1 MKTTNTYPLKLPHVP
16 ATKRGRQTNQ
26 LQYMS
31 KVILKFLWK
40 HEFSWPFQKPVNPV
54 KLHLPNY
61 HKIVRYPMDL
71 GTIKKRLDTNY
82 YYSVKECITDL
93 NLMFSNCYLYNKPGE
108 DVVVMGATLEKIFY
122 EKLAEMPSDEI
133 EIVPHTSKS
142 SATKN
147 ITDGSFTAAV
157 RSPSTPSEPINSPS
171 PSPSTRPVNNSL
183 LNGTNVLPR
192 TLTSTTTTTTNPS
205 AVTSPFSPLN
215 TNTNSNHID
224 QNSQS
229 MSPRLSGEQPL
240 MSNTTSLSNIDLSV
254 SNLKRKSDLD
264 DDTTTKRPIGPIG
277 TSKRTKYDIN
287 LSNDPS
293 TKRSKHRMTE
303 QLKFCQHI
311 VKELLHKKNLPF
323 VWPFAKPVDVK
334 NLNLSD
340 YYQIIKKPMDLGTV
354 KKKLE
359 NREYASANEF
369 ATDVRLIFSNC
380 YLYNGPQTDVVA
392 MCKKVE
398 QMFEDRF
405 SKLPEDISTTHIDID
420 PSPSNIRSNN
430 GLLPTSSST
439 TTTTTTTTTAR
450 KRKRHSSKH
459 NSSAGGHTSSLIT
472 SSDDGLSSDDSS
484 DDIDNNRENTLQQL
498 YSLQEQVKVIGST
511 LTYLIQQTSD
521 RITLRYKRKIK
532 RNQMKDG
539 PSGALPLISTI
550 NESNRLPHLSPTH
563 SSLLSPN
570 IFNAVQGTS
579 MNPMP
584 QTATRNPSTVA
595 MATKKTTSSLA
606 SLLTSNTSITPNGTS
621 QFNNAPVDPY
631 NSGDISPPKQMK
643 ATKNTANKTNVNK
656 GTEQARRGP
665 AAGSTGVKRAPK
677 KNTTTPASSMFDIQ
691 SEENSR
697 PMTYDEKRQLS
708 IDINNLPSEKLGP
721 VVEIIYKREPS
732 LRDSSRDEMEI
743 DFEILKPSTLRE
755 LESYINHVMKRKPNK
770 QLTTSA
776 AALAGAF
783 GGVLAYGIS
792 KMAGVG
798 GQEGWRWIFYLEGI
812 LTVIVGV
819 LAFFLINDFPSDRP
833 KFLTES
839 ECNTSPQIKRA
850 TALAF
855 MISVGNIGGAIS
867 GQLYRTQDAPR
878 FILGHAVN
886 LGFCVF
892 GLINVLILFFGL
904 RAENRRR
911 DRLYGPIPSSVA
923 LGSTNSASCEADM
936 DRSDTCGLG
945 SEEDRRRWGYENMS
959 EQEIRDLGDRHAAW
973 RYIL

>member
-16 ATKRGRQTNQ
+16 VTKRGRQTNQ

-31 KVILKFLWK
+31 KVILKVLFK

-71 GTIKKRLDTNY
+71 GTIKKRLDANY
-82 YYSVKECITDL
+82 YYSVKECITDV

-108 DVVVMGATLEKIFY
+108 DVVVMGATLENIFY

-133 EIVPHTSKS
+133 EIVPPTSKS
-142 SATKN
+142 SVLKN
-147 ITDGSFTAAV
+147 VGDGNFTASV
-157 RSPSTPSEPINSPS
+157 LSPSTPSEPINSPS
-171 PSPSTRPVNNSL
+171 PSPSTRPVNSSH
-183 LNGTNVLPR
+183 LNGTNPLPR
-192 TLTSTTTTTTNPS
+192 NLTSSTTTTTNLS

-215 TNTNSNHID
+215 NNSNHID

-240 MSNTTSLSNIDLSV
+240 MSNTTAPTNIDSSI

-264 DDTTTKRPIGPIG
+264 DDTTTKRPSGPVA
-277 TSKRTKYDIN
+277 TSKRTKYDTS

-311 VKELLHKKNLPF
+311 VKELLHKKNLAF

-340 YYQIIKKPMDLGTV
+340 YHLIVKKPMDLGTV
-354 KKKLE
+354 KRKLE
-359 NREYASANEF
+359 SREYATADEF
-369 ATDVRLIFSNC
+369 ATDVRLIFNNC

-405 SKLPEDISTTHIDID
+405 AKLPADVSTTHIDID
-420 PSPSNIRSNN
+420 PSPSNIRNNN
-430 GLLPTSSST
+430 GLLQSSSSSSST
-439 TTTTTTTTTAR
+439 R

-484 DDIDNNRENTLQQL
+484 DDVDNNRENTLQQL
-498 YSLQEQVKVIGST
+498 YSLQEQVKVIGNT
-511 LTYLIQQTSD
+511 LTYLIQQTND
-521 RITLRYKRKIK
+521 RITLRYKRKMK
-532 RNQMKDG
+532 RHQVKDG
-539 PSGALPLISTI
+539 HPGSLPLTST
-550 NESNRLPHLSPTH
+550 NESNRLPNSSPTH

-570 IFNAVQGTS
+570 IFNVVQGTS

-584 QTATRNPSTVA
+584 PTATRNPSTVA
-595 MATKKTTSSLA
+595 MTTKKTTPSLA
-606 SLLTSNTSITPNGTS
+606 SLLTSNTQITPNGIS
-621 QFNNAPVDPY
+621 QFNNAPLDAY

-643 ATKNTANKTNVNK
+643 ATKNTTNKTNVNK
-656 GTEQARRGP
+656 GSEQARRGP
-665 AAGSTGVKRAPK
+665 APGTTGVKRTAK
-677 KNTTTPASSMFDIQ
+677 KNTTTPPSSMFDIQ

-770 QLTTSA
+770 QLTTS
-776 AALAGAF
+776 G
-783 GGVLAYGIS
+783 
-792 KMAGVG
+792 K
-798 GQEGWRWIFYLEGI
+798 
-812 LTVIVGV
+812 
-819 LAFFLINDFPSDRP
+819 
-833 KFLTES
+833 
-839 ECNTSPQIKRA
+839 
-850 TALAF
+850 
-855 MISVGNIGGAIS
+855 
-867 GQLYRTQDAPR
+867 
-878 FILGHAVN
+878 
-886 LGFCVF
+886 
-892 GLINVLILFFGL
+892 
-904 RAENRRR
+904 
-911 DRLYGPIPSSVA
+911 
-923 LGSTNSASCEADM
+923 
-936 DRSDTCGLG
+936 
-945 SEEDRRRWGYENMS
+945 
-959 EQEIRDLGDRHAAW
+959 
-973 RYIL
+973 